1 MAEFVSPTRMNLLQR
16 RNQLKVAQQGVDLLK
31 RKRDALVADFF
42 KIVRES
48 LVARERLTAAAR
60 EAYVFLSLAK
70 AIEGRH
76 ALESAA
82 MAERREVLV
91 DIEVRNVWGTKIPEV
106 SVRELRRPLL
116 ERGQNPVATSA
127 RTIEST
133 DRFEEMLAA
142 ILQVAATEIK
152 LKKIGEEIKKTTRRV
167 NALEQVVVPR
177 IRAEIRFIAAVLE
190 QRARE
195 DVFRLKRIK
204 QKLEAKKE
212 KSPPAPAHPEA
223 AAAS

>member
-1 MAEFVSPTRMNLLQR
+1 MAEVISPTRMNLLQR
-16 RNQLKVAQQGVDLLK
+16 RSQLQVAQQGVDLLK

-48 LVARERLTAAAR
+48 LAARERLAAACR
-60 EAYVFLSLAK
+60 EAYLMLTLAK
-70 AIEGRH
+70 AIEGRE

-82 MAERREVLV
+82 LPAAR
-91 DIEVRNVWGTKIPEV
+91 DIMVAIDIRNVWGTKIPEV
-106 SVRELRRPLL
+106 TLADVRRPMM

-133 DRFEEMLAA
+133 ANFEEMLTA
-142 ILQVAATEIK
+142 ILAVAATEIK
-152 LKKIGEEIKKTTRRV
+152 LRKIGEEIKKTTRRV
-167 NALEQVVVPR
+167 NALEQVVIPR
-177 IRAEIRFIAAVLE
+177 LRGEIRFIASVLE

-204 QKLEAKKE
+204 KKLEAK
-212 KSPPAPAHPEA
+212 EA
-223 AAAS
+223 EA